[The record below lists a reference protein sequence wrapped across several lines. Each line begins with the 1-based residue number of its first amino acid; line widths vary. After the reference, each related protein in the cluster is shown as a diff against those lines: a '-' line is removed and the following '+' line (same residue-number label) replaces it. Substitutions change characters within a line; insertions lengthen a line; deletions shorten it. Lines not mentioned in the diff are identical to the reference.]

1 MLLAEQAQAK
11 RLRHVLRAIA
21 KALTTVDEDFQGNAK
36 LSAGAKRRATLVIA
50 VALRLLGD
58 SLPKLDAATER
69 LVAAE
74 VQRIETGAG
83 RGKPAWLGL
92 PDRAFLALDYAQYKP
107 RGFYTKTPHLQRYF
121 RALAWLQSI
130 PFRVENDEE
139 LVSFMM
145 LAHTPMWL
153 RLNAKDQDE
162 EEFFDLF
169 DSYTRFLGQGDDEDL
184 VRMCHGALHFAD
196 KIRLDPNSV
205 AETRGHLLEDAR
217 RYGVEAKINDLLAYP
232 PNDPATVGPLSYRIV
247 APYRLPD
254 AVLFQRTTDLRH
266 FQRPYPNGLEVLAAL
281 GSTTATE
288 MLAGPDNQS
297 PNLLTT
303 IDACKELFKG
313 GSLYIEYLHCLEPLL
328 AGPEPDAPKFM
339 ATRPWR
345 LKNCQ
350 TALAGWAQ
358 LRHTWVLQTKRN
370 EDFRGMCLKSPGFVE
385 PEPEFYNRL
394 AALAEHTEEALG
406 KMGALRSD
414 PLDALYEIQE
424 TAIAMEEKLAG
435 KRDRSKAIEGL
446 PYLEAIA
453 FQYCC
458 NCLNEL
464 RELTAQDRKPPPAG
478 ARSGASAEEVDDL
491 VEVDETNSRENTFEG
506 LAIVKSLIDRL
517 DAGETIENPKL
528 VTFLNSLTRDVTS
541 RWRKLAGMCHR
552 LERIAHKQ
560 LAECPAPRRTLAF
573 YATTAESWAA

>member
-1 MLLAEQAQAK
+1 M
-11 RLRHVLRAIA
+11 
-21 KALTTVDEDFQGNAK
+21 
-36 LSAGAKRRATLVIA
+36 
-50 VALRLLGD
+50 
-58 SLPKLDAATER
+58 
-69 LVAAE
+69 AAE
-74 VQRIETGAG
+74 VQRIEAGAG

-92 PDRAFLALDYAQYKP
+92 PDRAFVALDYAQYKP

-169 DSYTRFLGQGDDEDL
+169 DSYTRFLGRGDDEDL

-205 AETRGHLLEDAR
+205 AETRRPSPGATPVGMAWKR
-217 RYGVEAKINDLLAYP
+217 KINDLLAYP
-232 PNDPATVGPLSYRIV
+232 PNDPATVGPLAYRIV

-266 FQRPYPNGLEVLAAL
+266 FQRPYPNGLEVLAAVWARRL
-281 GSTTATE
+281 QPRCSPVRTTRAQTCLRLSTPAKNFLREAASTSSISIAWSRC
-288 MLAGPDNQS
+288 LPVRS
-297 PNLLTT
+297 PN
-303 IDACKELFKG
+303 
-313 GSLYIEYLHCLEPLL
+313 
-328 AGPEPDAPKFM
+328 APKFM

-406 KMGALRSD
+406 KMVR
-414 PLDALYEIQE
+414 P
-424 TAIAMEEKLAG
+424 
-435 KRDRSKAIEGL
+435 SK
-446 PYLEAIA
+446 
-453 FQYCC
+453 
-458 NCLNEL
+458 
-464 RELTAQDRKPPPAG
+464 
-478 ARSGASAEEVDDL
+478 
-491 VEVDETNSRENTFEG
+491 
-506 LAIVKSLIDRL
+506 
-517 DAGETIENPKL
+517 
-528 VTFLNSLTRDVTS
+528 
-541 RWRKLAGMCHR
+541 
-552 LERIAHKQ
+552 
-560 LAECPAPRRTLAF
+560 
-573 YATTAESWAA
+573 